1 MLIDRGSASP
11 RIRKSLVCRTGC
23 FIECVDLILY
33 KEFICILVWQLA
45 KREAV
50 IEEAPAPPGSAST
63 LLVLVLDTR

>member
-33 KEFICILVWQLA
+33 KELICILVWQLA

-50 IEEAPAPPGSAST
+50 IEEAPPSSAST